1 MASASRRKPHDP
13 AAARKVLLITGSF
26 PPDAC
31 GVGDHCRG
39 LAEGLA
45 RAGAEVEVY
54 CSKDWNVLTV
64 LKHHRA
70 WRAADADVVIL
81 AHPTDGYR
89 KSPAPHFA
97 LSLPLAARKLVI
109 LHEYTRK
116 SLSGKLACLLFF
128 LFADRVA
135 FTSEMERDAAQRA
148 APWLKGRTAIIP
160 LASAI
165 PARDPQPPDIDVAY
179 FGLIRP
185 GKGIEAFLAM
195 LEQTPATAGLRV
207 RMIGQTVAG
216 LEGYTAQ
223 IRDRFLALGGVMVTD
238 RGPEEVSDLLSRTRV
253 VALPFPDG
261 IGKRRSSALAAMANG
276 ALVLSTPARVDQELW
291 SGLCLTA
298 PDPRAMGERLME
310 VVADPDRFAP
320 LAAAGMAYARSV
332 SWDDVASAC
341 ETLIGR
347 RNGRA
352 GPPPPQ

>member
-1 MASASRRKPHDP
+1 MASPSRRHPHDQ
-13 AAARKVLLITGSF
+13 ATLGKVLLVTGSY

-31 GVGDHCRG
+31 GVGDHCHG
-39 LAEGLA
+39 LAQGLG
-45 RAGAEVEVY
+45 RAGAQVEVY
-54 CSKDWNVLTV
+54 CRKDWNLLAVLR
-64 LKHHRA
+64 HHRA
-70 WRAADADVVIL
+70 WRAADAEVLIL

-97 LSLPLAARKLVI
+97 LCLPLAARKLVI

-128 LFADRVA
+128 MFADQIA
-135 FTSEMERDAAQRA
+135 FTSQIERDAAVRT
-148 APWLKGRTAIIP
+148 APWLKGRTAVIP
-160 LASAI
+160 LASSI

-185 GKGIEAFLAM
+185 GKGIEDFLAM
-195 LEQTPATAGLRV
+195 LEQTPASAGLRI

-238 RGPEEVSDLLSRTRV
+238 RGPDEVSDLLSRTGV

-291 SGLCLTA
+291 DGLCLTA

-310 VVADPDRFAP
+310 VLDDPDRFAP

-332 SWDDVASAC
+332 SWDDVALAC
-341 ETLIGR
+341 QALIGR
-347 RNGRA
+347 RTGQA
-352 GPPPPQ
+352 GPPPPR